1 MSLVQNVP
9 AFSIL
14 LLMLCGIVC
23 LVLPRRAARHLADCA
38 IALVAAASVALLVYF
53 LQGGAAYTYSMGEI
67 GAPFGNELRAGML
80 EAAVA
85 TLFSIV
91 TLLSLMGGR
100 AHLRSD
106 IGRLKVNLYYIST
119 LFLLCSMLALVYT
132 NDIFTAYVFVEI
144 NTITACGIVMS
155 KEDGYTLAASMR
167 YFIMSLIGSGLFLIS
182 ICILYAVTG
191 HLLMSNIQ
199 EAVAQLYAQGEYRA
213 PLQVAIAL
221 MGVGLSLKS
230 ALWPFS
236 SWLPDAHSSASAS
249 SSAMLS
255 GLVLKSFIFLMIKI
269 FYRVIGVGIV
279 RTHAVLDLLLV
290 FGILG
295 MVMGSVNALFE
306 RDIKRLLAYSSV
318 GQIGY
323 IFCGVGLGTPAG
335 VAAAMVQVAVH
346 ATTKAML
353 FCAAGGLMDASGG
366 SKKFRDI
373 EGAGRRDPYAGVAF
387 IVGTLSMIGIPFFGG
402 FITKLSLVQAAV
414 TVGGWRNLLS
424 ILAIIVSTIL
434 TAIYYINVLAIIFRA
449 PETAPTKASEKLK
462 EEWKKQVRLDTE
474 YEVAIVLFILLNL
487 AIGLRSDQLMQ
498 IITTGLSMFG

>member
-269 FYRVIGVGIV
+269 FYRVIGAGIV

-434 TAIYYINVLAIIFRA
+434 TAICYINVLAIIFRA

>member
-199 EAVAQLYAQGEYRA
+199 EAVAQLYVQGEYRA

-269 FYRVIGVGIV
+269 FYRVIGAGIV

>member
-38 IALVAAASVALLVYF
+38 IALVAAASVALLIYF

-269 FYRVIGVGIV
+269 FYRVIGAGIV

>member
-199 EAVAQLYAQGEYRA
+199 DAVAQLYAQGEYRA

-269 FYRVIGVGIV
+269 FYRVIGAGIV

>member
-38 IALVAAASVALLVYF
+38 IALVAAASVTLLVYF

-199 EAVAQLYAQGEYRA
+199 DAVAQLYAQGEYRA

>member
-269 FYRVIGVGIV
+269 FYRVIGAGIV

-449 PETAPTKASEKLK
+449 PETAPTKASEQLK

>member
-38 IALVAAASVALLVYF
+38 IALVAAASVTLLVYF

-85 TLFSIV
+85 SLFSVV

-106 IGRLKVNLYYIST
+106 IGKLKVNLYYIST

-132 NDIFTAYVFVEI
+132 NDLFTAYVFVEI

-269 FYRVIGVGIV
+269 FYRVIGAGIV

>member
-269 FYRVIGVGIV
+269 FYRVIGAGIV

-449 PETAPTKASEKLK
+449 PEAAPTKASEKLK

>member
-53 LQGGAAYTYSMGEI
+53 LQSGAAYTYSMGEI

-269 FYRVIGVGIV
+269 FYRVIGAGIV

>member
-1 MSLVQNVP
+1 MSFIQNVP

-14 LLMLCGIVC
+14 ILMLSGILC
-23 LVLPRRAARHLADCA
+23 LMLPAKGARHLADCT
-38 IALVAAASVALLVYF
+38 IALVSAASITLLFWFV
-53 LQGGAAYTYSMGEI
+53 QGGQAYTYSMGEI

-85 TLFSIV
+85 SLFSVV

-106 IGRLKVNLYYIST
+106 IGKLKVNLYYIST

-132 NDIFTAYVFVEI
+132 NDLFTAYVFVEI

-182 ICILYAVTG
+182 ICITYAVTG
-191 HLLMSNIQ
+191 HLLMSSIQ
-199 EAVAQLYAQGEYRA
+199 EAVGQLYAAGLYRG

-221 MGVGLSLKS
+221 MCVGLSLKS
-230 ALWPFS
+230 ALWPFA

-255 GLVLKSFIFLMIKI
+255 GLVLKSFIFLIVKI
-269 FYRVIGVGIV
+269 FYRVVGAAIMQ
-279 RTHAVLDLLLV
+279 THAVLNLLLV

-306 RDIKRLLAYSSV
+306 RDLKRMLAYSSI

-323 IFCGVGLGTPAG
+323 IFCGIGIGTSEG

-346 ATTKAML
+346 AATKAML

-366 SKKFRDI
+366 SKKFKDL
-373 EGAGRRDPYAGVAF
+373 EGAGRRDVYAGVAF

-402 FITKLSLVQAAV
+402 FITKLTLVTAAV
-414 TVGGWRNLLS
+414 DAGGWRTTLS
-424 ILAIIVSTIL
+424 VIAIIVSTIL
-434 TAIYYINVLAIIFRA
+434 TAIYYINVLAIIFRS
-449 PETAPTKASEKLK
+449 EEKDPTRASEKLRA
-462 EEWKKQVRLDTE
+462 QLASHIALDTE
-474 YEVAIVLFILLNL
+474 YEVAIVLFIILNL
-487 AIGLRSDQLMQ
+487 AIGLQSDRMMT
-498 IITTGLSMFG
+498 IIRTGLAMFG

>member
-1 MSLVQNVP
+1 MSPIQNVP

-14 LLMLCGIVC
+14 LLMLCGILC
-23 LVLPRRAARHLADCA
+23 LVLPRTASRRLADCA
-38 IALVAAASVALLVYF
+38 IALVAAANIALLVWF
-53 LQGGAAYTYSMGEI
+53 LRGGSAYTYSMGEI

-80 EAAVA
+80 EAAAA
-85 TLFSIV
+85 TLFSVI

-182 ICILYAVTG
+182 ICIVYAVTG

-199 EAVAQLYAQGEYRA
+199 EAVAQLYAQGQYRA

-230 ALWPFS
+230 ALWPFA

-255 GLVLKSFIFLMIKI
+255 GLVLKSFIFLMVKI
-269 FYRVIGVGIV
+269 FYRVIGVEIMQ
-279 RTHAVLDLLLV
+279 THAVLDLLLI

-306 RDIKRLLAYSSV
+306 RDIKRMLAYSSV

-323 IFCGVGLGTPAG
+323 IFCGIGLGTADG
-335 VAAAMVQVAVH
+335 VAAAMVQIAVH
-346 ATTKAML
+346 ACTKAML

-387 IVGTLSMIGIPFFGG
+387 LVGTLSMIGIPFFGG

-414 TVGGWRNLLS
+414 SIGGWRNVLS
-424 ILAIIVSTIL
+424 VIAIIVSTIL

-449 PETAPTKASEKLK
+449 PESAPTRASEKLK

-474 YEVAIVLFILLNL
+474 YEFAILLFILLNL
-487 AIGLRSDQLMQ
+487 TIGLRSDHMME
-498 IITTGLSMFG
+498 IIRQGLAMFG

>member
-1 MSLVQNVP
+1 MSFIQNVP

-269 FYRVIGVGIV
+269 FYRVIGAGIV

>member
-53 LQGGAAYTYSMGEI
+53 LQSGAAYTYSMGEI

-199 EAVAQLYAQGEYRA
+199 DAVAQLYIHGEYRA

-269 FYRVIGVGIV
+269 FYRVIGAGIV

>member
-199 EAVAQLYAQGEYRA
+199 DAVAQLYAQGEYRA

-269 FYRVIGVGIV
+269 FYRVIGAGIV

-295 MVMGSVNALFE
+295 MVMGSV
-306 RDIKRLLAYSSV
+306 
-318 GQIGY
+318 
-323 IFCGVGLGTPAG
+323 
-335 VAAAMVQVAVH
+335 
-346 ATTKAML
+346 
-353 FCAAGGLMDASGG
+353 
-366 SKKFRDI
+366 
-373 EGAGRRDPYAGVAF
+373 
-387 IVGTLSMIGIPFFGG
+387 
-402 FITKLSLVQAAV
+402 
-414 TVGGWRNLLS
+414 
-424 ILAIIVSTIL
+424 
-434 TAIYYINVLAIIFRA
+434 
-449 PETAPTKASEKLK
+449 
-462 EEWKKQVRLDTE
+462 
-474 YEVAIVLFILLNL
+474 
-487 AIGLRSDQLMQ
+487 
-498 IITTGLSMFG
+498 

>member
-199 EAVAQLYAQGEYRA
+199 EAVAQLYARGEYRA

-269 FYRVIGVGIV
+269 FYRVIGAGIV

>member
-269 FYRVIGVGIV
+269 FYRVIGAGIV

>member
-53 LQGGAAYTYSMGEI
+53 LQGGAAYIYSMGEI

-199 EAVAQLYAQGEYRA
+199 DAVAQLYAQGEYRA

-269 FYRVIGVGIV
+269 FYRVIGAGIV
-279 RTHAVLDLLLV
+279 RTHAVLDLLLI

-323 IFCGVGLGTPAG
+323 IFCGVGLGTPTG

-373 EGAGRRDPYAGVAF
+373 AGAGRRDPYAGVAF

>member
-199 EAVAQLYAQGEYRA
+199 DAVAQLYAQGEYRA

-269 FYRVIGVGIV
+269 FYRVIGAEIV

>member
-1 MSLVQNVP
+1 MSLIPNIP

-23 LVLPRRAARHLADCA
+23 LVLPARWARHLADCA
-38 IALVAAASVALLVYF
+38 IALACAMSAFLLIAFVRGQEVF
-53 LQGGAAYTYSMGEI
+53 TYSMGEI
-67 GAPFGNELRAGML
+67 GAPFGNELRAGPL

-85 TLFSIV
+85 TLFSVV
-91 TLLSLMGGR
+91 TLLSILGGR
-100 AHLRSD
+100 AHLRAD
-106 IGRLKVNLYYIST
+106 IGKKKVNLYYISV

-132 NDIFTAYVFVEI
+132 NDLFTAFVEI

-182 ICILYAVTG
+182 VSILYALTG

-199 EAVAQLYAQGEYRA
+199 EELAALYAQGQYRA

-255 GLVLKSFIFLMIKI
+255 GLVLKSFIFLLVKV
-269 FYRVIGVGIV
+269 FYRVVGVDII
-279 RTHAVLDLLLV
+279 RSHAILDLLLV

-295 MVMGSVNALFE
+295 MIMGSVNALFE
-306 RDIKRLLAYSSV
+306 RDLKRMLAYSSI

-323 IFCGVGLGTPAG
+323 IFCGIGLGTIAG
-335 VAAAMVQVAVH
+335 VAAGIVQVAVH
-346 ATTKAML
+346 ACTKAML

-366 SKKFRDI
+366 SKKFKDL
-373 EGAGRRDPYAGVAF
+373 EGAGRRDTYAGVAF

-402 FITKLSLVQAAV
+402 FITKLSLVTASV
-414 TVGGWRNLLS
+414 EVGGWRSTLA

-434 TAIYYINVLAIIFRA
+434 TAIYYINVTAIIFRG
-449 PETAPTKASEKLK
+449 EEKTPTRASEKLR
-462 EEWKKQVRLDTE
+462 EEWKKQMRLDTE
-474 YEVAIVLFILLNL
+474 YEFAIVLFIILNL
-487 AIGLRSDQLMQ
+487 AIGLQSDRLMDV
-498 IITTGLSMFG
+498 IRAGLAVFG

>member
-269 FYRVIGVGIV
+269 FYRVIGAGIV

-462 EEWKKQVRLDTE
+462 EVWKKQVRLDTE

>member
-269 FYRVIGVGIV
+269 FYRVIGAGIV

-462 EEWKKQVRLDTE
+462 EEWKKQERLDTE

>member
-38 IALVAAASVALLVYF
+38 IALVAAASVALLVFF

-269 FYRVIGVGIV
+269 FYRVIGAGIV

>member
-1 MSLVQNVP
+1 MSFIPNIP
-9 AFSIL
+9 AFSII

-23 LVLPRRAARHLADCA
+23 LVLPARGARHVADCA
-38 IALVAAASVALLVYF
+38 IALVCAMSAVLLFAFTRGQEVF
-53 LQGGAAYTYSMGEI
+53 TYSMGEI
-67 GAPFGNELRAGML
+67 GAPFGNELRAGPL

-85 TLFSIV
+85 TLFSAV
-91 TLLSLMGGR
+91 TLLSILGGR
-100 AHLRSD
+100 AHLRTD
-106 IGRLKVNLYYIST
+106 IGKKKVNLYYISV

-132 NDIFTAYVFVEI
+132 NDLFTAYVFVEI

-182 ICILYAVTG
+182 VSILYALTG

-199 EAVAQLYAQGEYRA
+199 EELASLYAQGLYRA

-255 GLVLKSFIFLMIKI
+255 GLVLKSFIFLLVKV
-269 FYRVIGVGIV
+269 FYRVVGVGII
-279 RTHAVLDLLLV
+279 RSHAILDLLLV

-295 MVMGSVNALFE
+295 MIMGSVNALFE
-306 RDIKRLLAYSSV
+306 RDIKRMLAYSSI

-323 IFCGVGLGTPAG
+323 IFCGIGLGTIEG
-335 VAAAMVQVAVH
+335 VAAGIVQVAVH
-346 ATTKAML
+346 ACTKAML

-366 SKKFRDI
+366 SKKFKDL

-402 FITKLSLVQAAV
+402 FITKLSLVTASV
-414 TVGGWRNLLS
+414 EVGGWRSTLAVA
-424 ILAIIVSTIL
+424 AIILSTIL
-434 TAIYYINVLAIIFRA
+434 TAIYYINVTAIIFRA
-449 PETAPTKASEKLK
+449 EEKSPTSASEKLR
-462 EEWKKQVRLDTE
+462 EQWKNQIRLDTE
-474 YEVAIVLFILLNL
+474 YEFAIVLFIILNL
-487 AIGLRSDQLMQ
+487 AIGLQSDRLMGV
-498 IITTGLSMFG
+498 IRTGLALFG

>member
-199 EAVAQLYAQGEYRA
+199 DAVAQLYAQGEYRA

-269 FYRVIGVGIV
+269 FYRVIGVEIV

>member
-236 SWLPDAHSSASAS
+236 SWLPDAHSSASAN

-269 FYRVIGVGIV
+269 FYRVIGAGIV

>member
-182 ICILYAVTG
+182 
-191 HLLMSNIQ
+191 
-199 EAVAQLYAQGEYRA
+199 
-213 PLQVAIAL
+213 
-221 MGVGLSLKS
+221 
-230 ALWPFS
+230 
-236 SWLPDAHSSASAS
+236 
-249 SSAMLS
+249 
-255 GLVLKSFIFLMIKI
+255 
-269 FYRVIGVGIV
+269 
-279 RTHAVLDLLLV
+279 
-290 FGILG
+290 
-295 MVMGSVNALFE
+295 
-306 RDIKRLLAYSSV
+306 
-318 GQIGY
+318 
-323 IFCGVGLGTPAG
+323 
-335 VAAAMVQVAVH
+335 
-346 ATTKAML
+346 
-353 FCAAGGLMDASGG
+353 
-366 SKKFRDI
+366 
-373 EGAGRRDPYAGVAF
+373 
-387 IVGTLSMIGIPFFGG
+387 
-402 FITKLSLVQAAV
+402 
-414 TVGGWRNLLS
+414 
-424 ILAIIVSTIL
+424 
-434 TAIYYINVLAIIFRA
+434 
-449 PETAPTKASEKLK
+449 
-462 EEWKKQVRLDTE
+462 
-474 YEVAIVLFILLNL
+474 
-487 AIGLRSDQLMQ
+487 
-498 IITTGLSMFG
+498 

>member
-269 FYRVIGVGIV
+269 FYRVIGAGIV

-323 IFCGVGLGTPAG
+323 IVCGVGLGTPAG

>member
-1 MSLVQNVP
+1 MNFAVNIP
-9 AFSIL
+9 ALSIL
-14 LLMLCGIVC
+14 LLMLSGIVC
-23 LVLPRRAARHLADCA
+23 LVLPARGARHVADCA
-38 IALVAAASVALLVYF
+38 IALACAMSAVLLFAFARGQEVF
-53 LQGGAAYTYSMGEI
+53 TYSMGEI
-67 GAPFGNELRAGML
+67 GAPFGNELRAGPL

-85 TLFSIV
+85 TLFSVV
-91 TLLSLMGGR
+91 TLLSILGGR
-100 AHLRSD
+100 AHLRTD
-106 IGRLKVNLYYIST
+106 IGRQKVNLYYISV

-132 NDIFTAYVFVEI
+132 NDLFTAYVFVEI

-167 YFIMSLIGSGLFLIS
+167 YFIMSLIGSGLFLIAVS
-182 ICILYAVTG
+182 ILYALTG

-199 EAVAQLYAQGEYRA
+199 EEVASLYAQGLYRA

-255 GLVLKSFIFLMIKI
+255 GLVLKSFIFLLVKV
-269 FYRVIGVGIV
+269 FYRVVGVGII
-279 RTHAVLDLLLV
+279 RTHAILDLLLV

-295 MVMGSVNALFE
+295 MIMGSVNALFE
-306 RDIKRLLAYSSV
+306 RDIKRMLAYSSI

-323 IFCGVGLGTPAG
+323 IFCGIGLGTVAG
-335 VAAAMVQVAVH
+335 VAAGLVQVTVH
-346 ATTKAML
+346 ACTKAML

-366 SKKFRDI
+366 SKKFKDL
-373 EGAGRRDPYAGVAF
+373 EGAGRRDTYAGVAF

-402 FITKLSLVQAAV
+402 FITKLSLVTASV
-414 TVGGWRNLLS
+414 EVGGWRS
-424 ILAIIVSTIL
+424 TLAIAAIILSTIL

-449 PETAPTKASEKLK
+449 DEQTPTSAREKLR
-462 EEWKKQVRLDTE
+462 EQWNKQMRLDTE
-474 YEVAIVLFILLNL
+474 YEFAIVLFIILNL
-487 AIGLRSDQLMQ
+487 AIGLQSDRLMDV
-498 IITTGLSMFG
+498 IRTGLSMFG